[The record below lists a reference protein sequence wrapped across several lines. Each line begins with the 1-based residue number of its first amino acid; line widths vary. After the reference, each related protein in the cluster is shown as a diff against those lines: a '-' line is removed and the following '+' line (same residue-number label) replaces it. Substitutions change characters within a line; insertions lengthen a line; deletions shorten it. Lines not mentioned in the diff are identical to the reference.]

1 MVILETLLS
10 PSGGYDYENTVS
22 NTATGAALGW
32 VVDRT
37 LYHKFIAKPLLQ
49 DYYRESR
56 SKYRTMTK
64 GLGPLAKSGG
74 IQGAI
79 NALTDKLNKVPEF
92 IPTTGPA
99 PIQLQNPYYKKET
112 EQLKKQIEGLKR
124 TKEKREKFK
133 ADRKST
139 GKKLKENLRADKR
152 YVRGAAWT
160 MLVSFGL
167 DVAIEG
173 FTPGISKVA
182 AQKDEQA
189 MGYSNPLDSPA
200 SYTMRQ
206 RAVMAIHDSMM
217 SVRNVMGNEAQFMHR

>member
-1 MVILETLLS
+1 MVNLETLLS
-10 PSGGYDYENTVS
+10 PSGGYNYENTIS
-22 NTATGAALGW
+22 NTSTGLALGLL
-32 VVDRT
+32 VDRG

-49 DYYRESR
+49 DYYRETR
-56 SKYRTMTK
+56 PEYTRKTK
-64 GLGPLAKSGG
+64 GLGPLAQPGG

-79 NALTDKLNKVPEF
+79 NRARNNLASTPVTVVGKHGRTATF
-92 IPTTGPA
+92 SFGPSQEEAARA
-99 PIQLQNPYYKKET
+99 PKE
-112 EQLKKQIEGLKR
+112 IENLERAK
-124 TKEKREKFK
+124 
-133 ADRKST
+133 
-139 GKKLKENLRADKR
+139 KKLKVDRRNTGRQLKNKLKADKR
-152 YVRGAAWT
+152 FVRGAAWT

-167 DVAIEG
+167 DMAIEG

-182 AQKDEQA
+182 AQRDEQA